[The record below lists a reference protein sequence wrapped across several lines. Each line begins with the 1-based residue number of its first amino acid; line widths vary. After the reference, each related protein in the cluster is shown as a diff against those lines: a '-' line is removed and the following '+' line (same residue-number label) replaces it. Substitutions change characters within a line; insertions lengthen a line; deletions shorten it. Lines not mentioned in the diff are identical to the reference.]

1 MEGSDEFLLKRL
13 NELSDKA
20 YTNSQYLF
28 TDFLNET
35 ELAVFHDNVKNM
47 APVGSSVYGGY
58 EGAERCMVRFGSMD
72 DFGYEEEFPIRCV
85 LVQPLIA
92 KFADELGHRDFLGAL
107 MNLGIERNVIGD
119 LLIDGVKCY
128 IFCEEKIADFIIAN
142 LDQVKHT
149 HMKCSITDD
158 IPEGLGHK
166 TVEEEM
172 QAASARIDAFIG
184 KACNMSRS
192 DAVEMFRSQKVYV
205 NGHTC
210 ENNAYM
216 LKEGDVISARG
227 FGKFRYLRTGGTTR
241 KGKAVLIYEKYI

>member
-1 MEGSDEFLLKRL
+1 MEEADAFLVKRL
-13 NELSDKA
+13 AELSEKA
-20 YTNSQYLF
+20 YRNSQYIF

-35 ELAVFHDNVKNM
+35 ELAVYHDAGKRLS
-47 APVGSSVYGGY
+47 PVGSSAYGGY
-58 EGAERCMVRFGSMD
+58 EGAERCMVRFGSQE
-72 DFGYEEEFPIRCV
+72 DFGYDEEFPIKCV
-85 LVQPLIA
+85 FVQPLIS
-92 KFADELGHRDFLGAL
+92 KFADELNHRDFLGAL

-119 LLIDGVKCY
+119 LFVDGTSCY
-128 IFCEEKIADFIIAN
+128 IFCEEKIATFIIAN

-149 HMKCSITDD
+149 HMKSCIVEKVPDN
-158 IPEGLGHK
+158 IGHK
-166 TVEEEM
+166 TVEDEM

-192 DAVEMFRSQKVYV
+192 DAVEMFRSQKVFV

-227 FGKFRYLRTGGTTR
+227 FGKFRYVRTGGTTR
-241 KGKAVLIYEKYI
+241 KGKAVIIYERYI